1 VQSLPVVQA
10 APTTSTQIT
19 KDETNHMDEVPHFDE
34 AQKKY
39 FQEQLAA
46 QSGKHLVLAP
56 ELLTAEQKAQ
66 QAHEAGDIDALKDLK
81 VRAAYLSRYGV
92 NEFGKLHLRSTREK
106 RERERQAEQELK
118 LADNK
123 RRLGI
128 RS

>member
-1 VQSLPVVQA
+1 MS
-10 APTTSTQIT
+10 
-19 KDETNHMDEVPHFDE
+19 DEIEKIPEFTDEQRE
-34 AQKKY
+34 Y
-39 FQEQLAA
+39 FQRQLAA

-118 LADNK
+118 LAENK
-123 RRLGI
+123 RRLGV
-128 RS
+128 R